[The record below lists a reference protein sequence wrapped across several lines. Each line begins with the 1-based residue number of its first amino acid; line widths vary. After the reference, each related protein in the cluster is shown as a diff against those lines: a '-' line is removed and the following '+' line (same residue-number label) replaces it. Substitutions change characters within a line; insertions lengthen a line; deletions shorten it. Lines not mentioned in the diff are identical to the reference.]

1 MTPHLTPMSI
11 ALKNL
16 SLHDVNARAGSPEIY
31 EGDDIASLAASIAT
45 HGLLNPLIVQKTGK
59 TWSVLAG
66 GRRLAVMRLI
76 HQHWKLADRHS
87 LARSSAAPG
96 SSTCDRRRA
105 CCSPSTP

>member
-59 TWSVLAG
+59 T
-66 GRRLAVMRLI
+66 
-76 HQHWKLADRHS
+76 
-87 LARSSAAPG
+87 
-96 SSTCDRRRA
+96 
-105 CCSPSTP
+105 